1 MKQYPLTVRFSV
13 RAAART
19 GSAVESVMNVER
31 GTLMKIRIKFA
42 KYGTMKFIGHLD
54 TMRFFQKAIRRAD
67 IDIKYSEGFSPHQIM
82 SFAAPLGVGIES
94 YGEYMDIELLSLT
107 STQDIKDALNRVMVE
122 GIEVL
127 SVTILPEQVK
137 NAMASV
143 AAASYH
149 IRMKDGKFPID
160 DLEEKIRDFYGQS
173 TIPYTKETKK
183 STVELDLKQG
193 IYELRSEA
201 DGAVYMLVNASS
213 GGNIKPTMIWEKF
226 CEFVGAEIPAEKCQ
240 VIRLET
246 YTNIA
251 KNEEKQKLIPL
262 AEVG

>member
-1 MKQYPLTVRFSV
+1 
-13 RAAART
+13 
-19 GSAVESVMNVER
+19 
-31 GTLMKIRIKFA
+31 MKIRIKFA

-54 TMRFFQKAIRRAD
+54 TMRFFQKALRRAD

-94 YGEYMDIELLSLT
+94 YGEYMDIEVLSMT
-107 STQDIKDALNRVMVE
+107 STQDIKDALNKVMVE

-143 AAASYH
+143 SAASYS
-149 IRMKDGKFPID
+149 IRMKDRIFPID
-160 DLEEKIRDFYGQS
+160 DLEEKLRDFYDQDK
-173 TIPYTKETKK
+173 IPYTKETKK

-201 DGAVYMLVNASS
+201 GGAIYMLVNASS
-213 GGNIKPTMIWEKF
+213 SGNIKPTMVLEKF
-226 CEFVGAEIPAEKCQ
+226 CEFADVEIPTEKCQ
-240 VIRLET
+240 VTRLET

-251 KNEEKQKLIPL
+251 SSEEKRKLIPL